1 MASRGAA
8 PSPLA
13 APQFGEMSVE
23 GSPSRRLPGAARRAG
38 VEPLLNAAVLIMLI
52 VPPVVALGWL
62 VVDSI
67 FDQF

>member
-1 MASRGAA
+1 
-8 PSPLA
+8 
-13 APQFGEMSVE
+13 MSAE
-23 GSPSRRLPGAARRAG
+23 GSPSRRLRAPRRG
-38 VEPLLNAAVLIMLI
+38 WSEPLLNAAVLILLI